1 MYTGILHTHTLVVVL
16 FLLLYLVK
24 TFLLVARRE
33 EALESFTRKT
43 KWPERIISVLFLLTG
58 FYLLFYTGN
67 RYWPLY
73 LKIGLVF
80 ASIPLAIIGFRKK
93 KPVLAILSVVL
104 LLASYGLA
112 EMNARL
118 VVRKPRP
125 DAVTEGG
132 DSAGLGKV
140 LYGNYCSSC
149 HGDNGAAG
157 YSGAKNIAITRLD
170 AGQMKDMIRNG
181 KGAMPAFPGLSETDV
196 DAIVRHCQSL
206 KTAP

>member
-24 TFLLVARRE
+24 TFLLVSRRD
-33 EALESFTRKT
+33 EALESFTQKT
-43 KWPERIISVLFLLTG
+43 KWPERIISVLFLVTG
-58 FYLLFYTGN
+58 FYLLFNTGN

-93 KPVLAILSVVL
+93 KPALAILSVVL

-118 VVRKPRP
+118 VARKPKP
-125 DAVTEGG
+125 DLVAEGG
-132 DSAGLGKV
+132 EVAGLGKV

-157 YSGAKNIAITRLD
+157 YSGAKNIALSRLD
-170 AGQMKDMIRNG
+170 AAGIKDLIRNG
-181 KGAMPAFPGLSETDV
+181 KGAMPAFPVLSETDV
-196 DAIVRHCQSL
+196 DAIILHCQSL